1 MKVLLNKL
9 KKANKIFLIIYLIT
23 FILYLITYILLIKN
37 LLSLTG
43 IETAIRI
50 IVIIIFGIWLIV
62 YFLWNLINLILKK
75 HIKIAITTAI
85 TIIFAIIFSFANYY
99 INILYTGISSI
110 GEKEYILYT
119 TNLVTLNDTEIT
131 DNSILGMINNSDD
144 IEGNV
149 LAKELIEKEGL
160 NNNEIIEYSSY
171 YEMIFDLLNGEVEGI
186 FLNSNYQ
193 TIFGSEEAFEGLE
206 NTTIAYTYSKE
217 MENQDT
223 TITSNKKLTEPFS
236 ILLMGVD
243 SEIDGL
249 NANAAF
255 NGDTL
260 MLITFNPKTL
270 NATMFSIPRD
280 TYVPI
285 ACNNNRYA
293 KINSS
298 AAYGTSC
305 VIDTVEQLTDITID
319 YYVKINFK
327 GVVDLVDALGGIE
340 VDIEAPDFNYNHG
353 INCGGKF
360 CEQNSDRNTSSSG
373 MIYLDPGLQLINGEE
388 ALAYA
393 RCRHLYLQSDIDR
406 NKHQQQVVEAI
417 AKKAASLDSLSKI
430 EEILNAVTKN
440 ITTNI
445 SSEQILSLY
454 DVLKAMIS
462 NSLNDGSFLTIEKT
476 YLEYYS
482 LPVRLSNNGSFTSA
496 IGYYPG
502 SLEAITKLMKENLEL
517 ENHEMI
523 KTFSFDANEKY
534 TTKVTGQGITTGNKL
549 ETMPNFVGLSVGEV
563 ETWASNHNI
572 SLHTEFIDNT
582 SPYYNANIAPGLIA
596 NQSIS
601 NGILLNNVSELTIY
615 INSSSTTPEEPN
627 TPNEGNNNDD
637 KEENNNNDNNNPD
650 EGDNNETTPDNPD
663 DPLDDILPSDDEN
676 NDSDNNSESSESN
689 NPENPTTPN
698 EANDQST

>member
-1 MKVLLNKL
+1 MKVLFNKL
-9 KKANKIFLIIYLIT
+9 KKTNKVFLSIYLVT
-23 FILYLITYILLIKN
+23 FIIYLITYILLIKN
-37 LLSLTG
+37 LISLSG

-50 IVIIIFGIWLIV
+50 IVIVIFGIWLII

-75 HIKIAITTAI
+75 FIKIAITTAI

-99 INILYTGISSI
+99 ISILYTGITNI
-110 GEKEYILYT
+110 GEHKYVVYT
-119 TNLVTLNDTEIT
+119 TNLVVLEGTEINS
-131 DNSILGMINNSDD
+131 DSILGMINNSSD

-160 NNNEIIEYSSY
+160 TNNEIEEYSSY
-171 YEMIFDLLNGEVEGI
+171 YEMIFDLLNGDIDGI
-186 FLNSNYQ
+186 FLSSNYQ
-193 TIFGSEEAFEGLE
+193 TIFGNEESFEDLK
-206 NTTIAYTYSKE
+206 NTVVAYSYSKE

-223 TITSNKKLTEPFS
+223 TLTSNKSIKEPFTV
-236 ILLMGVD
+236 LLMGVD

-353 INCGGKF
+353 VNCGGRF
-360 CEQNSDRNTSSSG
+360 CEQNSDRDTSASG
-373 MIYLDPGLQLINGEE
+373 MIYLDPGLQTINGEE

-417 AKKAASLDSLSKI
+417 ARKAASLDSLTKI

-440 ITTNI
+440 ITTNMA
-445 SSEQILSLY
+445 SEQILSFY
-454 DVLKAMIS
+454 DILKSMIS
-462 NSLNDGSFLTIEKT
+462 SSLNDGAFLTIEKT

-482 LPVRLSNNGSFTSA
+482 LPVRLSNNSSFTSA

-502 SLEAITKLMKENLEL
+502 SLEAITRLMKENLEL
-517 ENHEMI
+517 EPHEMI
-523 KTFSFDANEKY
+523 KTFSFDANEEY
-534 TTKVTGQGITTGNKL
+534 TTKVTGQGITTGDRL
-549 ETMPNFVGLSVGEV
+549 ETMPNFVGKSVSEV
-563 ETWASNHNI
+563 ETWAANHNVT
-572 SLHTEFIDNT
+572 LHTEFVDNT
-582 SPYYNANIAPGLIA
+582 SPYYNQNITPGLIS

-601 NGILLNNVSELTIY
+601 DGILLNNVSELTIY
-615 INSSSTTPEEPN
+615 INSISSNIDTPTNPDDG
-627 TPNEGNNNDD
+627 NENSNDD
-637 KEENNNNDNNNPD
+637 SNDNNNNNDSDEENND
-650 EGDNNETTPDNPD
+650 ENEND
-663 DPLDDILPSDDEN
+663 DPLDIILPSDDEN
-676 NDSDNNSESSESN
+676 NNSSESSDSN
-689 NPENPTTPN
+689 NNNDSSSNENQP
-698 EANDQST
+698 Q

>member
-9 KKANKIFLIIYLIT
+9 KKSNKIFLIIYLIT
-23 FILYLITYILLIKN
+23 SIIYLITYIFLIKN
-37 LLSLTG
+37 LISLAG
-43 IETAIRI
+43 IETVIRI
-50 IVIIIFGIWLIV
+50 IIIVIFGIWLIT
-62 YFLWNLINLILKK
+62 YILWNLINLILRK
-75 HIKIAITTAI
+75 HIKIAITAAI
-85 TIIFAIIFSFANYY
+85 TVIFAIIFSFANYY
-99 INILYTGISSI
+99 INVIYTGISNIS
-110 GEKEYILYT
+110 EEEYINYT
-119 TNLVTLNDTEIT
+119 SNLVVLNGTEI
-131 DNSILGMINNSDD
+131 NSDSTLGMINNKDD

-149 LAKELIEKEGL
+149 LAKKLIEKENL
-160 NNNEIIEYSSY
+160 TNNKIVEYSSY
-171 YEMIFDLLNGEVEGI
+171 YEMIFDLLDKEIDGI
-186 FLNSNYQ
+186 FLTTNYQ
-193 TIFGSEEAFEGLE
+193 TIFGSEEAFQELK
-206 NTTIAYTYSKE
+206 NTTVAYQYSEK
-217 MENQDT
+217 MKNQDT
-223 TITSNKKLTEPFS
+223 TLVSNKKLTDPFT

-249 NANAAF
+249 NANASF

-340 VDIEAPDFNYNHG
+340 VDIEKPDFNYNHG

-360 CEQNSDRNTSSSG
+360 CEQNSDRNTSASG
-373 MIYLDPGLQLINGEE
+373 MIYLDPGLQTINGEE
-388 ALAYA
+388 ALAYS

-417 AKKAASLDSLSKI
+417 AKKAANLENLTNFEK
-430 EEILNAVTKN
+430 ILNSITKN
-440 ITTNI
+440 ITTNM
-445 SSEQILSLY
+445 SSKQILSFY
-454 DVLKAMIS
+454 DVLKSMIAS
-462 NSLNDGSFLTIEKT
+462 SLSDGSFLTIEKT

-517 ENHEMI
+517 EKHEMT
-523 KTFSFDANEKY
+523 KTFSFDANEEY
-534 TTKVTGQGITTGNKL
+534 TTKITGQGITTGAKL
-549 ETMPNFVGLSVGEV
+549 ETMPNFVGKSVNEV
-563 ETWASNHNI
+563 ETWATNHNI
-572 SLHTEFIDNT
+572 ILHKEFVDET
-582 SPYYNANIAPGLIA
+582 SSYYNPNIAPGLVS

-601 NGILLNNVSELTIY
+601 NGILLSSINEITIY
-615 INSSSTTPEEPN
+615 INSISSTQNNPTKPN
-627 TPNEGNNNDD
+627 
-637 KEENNNNDNNNPD
+637 EENNNFD
-650 EGDNNETTPDNPD
+650 TPDDNDEQIDKD
-663 DPLDDILPSDDEN
+663 DPLDDILPGNDDKVDT
-676 NDSDNNSESSESN
+676 NDKDETSESETN
-689 NPENPTTPN
+689 KKTV
-698 EANDQST
+698 

>member
-1 MKVLLNKL
+1 MKVLFNKL
-9 KKANKIFLIIYLIT
+9 KKTNKIFLITYLIA

-37 LLSLTG
+37 LMSLTG

-50 IVIIIFGIWLIV
+50 IIIVIFGIWLIV

-85 TIIFAIIFSFANYY
+85 TVIFAILFSFANYY
-99 INILYTGISSI
+99 IDVLYSGINSI
-110 GEKEYILYT
+110 TEKEYITYT
-119 TNLVTLNDTEIT
+119 TNLVVLNGTQINNEST
-131 DNSILGMINNSDD
+131 LGMINNSEDV
-144 IEGNV
+144 EGNI

-160 NNNEIIEYSSY
+160 TDNEVIEYSSY
-171 YEMIFDLLNGEVEGI
+171 YEMIFDLLNEEIDGI

-206 NTTIAYTYSKE
+206 NTVIAYSYSKE

-223 TITSNKKLTEPFS
+223 TLVSNKKLTEPFT

-293 KINSS
+293 KINSA

-305 VIDTVEQLTDITID
+305 VISTVEQLTDITID

-340 VDIEAPDFNYNHG
+340 VDIEAPDYNYNHG
-353 INCGGKF
+353 VNCGGRF
-360 CEQNSDRNTSSSG
+360 CEQNSDRETGANE
-373 MIYLDPGLQLINGEE
+373 MIYLDPGLQTINGEE

-406 NKHQQQVVEAI
+406 NRHQQQVVEAI

-440 ITTNI
+440 ITTNM
-445 SSEQILSLY
+445 SSKQILSFY
-454 DVLKAMIS
+454 DVLKSMIS
-462 NSLNDGSFLTIEKT
+462 SSLSDGTFLTIEKT

-482 LPVRLSNNGSFTSA
+482 LPVRLSNNGTFTSA

-517 ENHEMI
+517 EPHEMV
-523 KTFSFDANEKY
+523 KTFSFDANEEY
-534 TTKVTGQGITTGNKL
+534 TTKVTGQGITTGERL
-549 ETMPNFVGLSVGEV
+549 ETMANFVGLSVSEA
-563 ETWASNHNI
+563 ESWAASHNI
-572 SLHTEFIDNT
+572 TLHKEFVDET
-582 SPYYNANIAPGLIA
+582 SPYYNPNIAPGLIA

-615 INSSSTTPEEPN
+615 INSISTNIDPPTPPNEEEGN
-627 TPNEGNNNDD
+627 NETDEPNEGNVGNESDNEDD
-637 KEENNNNDNNNPD
+637 N
-650 EGDNNETTPDNPD
+650 
-663 DPLDDILPSDDEN
+663 PLDDILPSDDEN
-676 NDSDNNSESSESN
+676 NNENGSDSNGSESSN
-689 NPENPTTPN
+689 ENTDSKQPTT
-698 EANDQST
+698 

>member
-1 MKVLLNKL
+1 MKVLFNKL
-9 KKANKIFLIIYLIT
+9 KKTNKVFLSIYLVT
-23 FILYLITYILLIKN
+23 FIIYLITYILLIKN
-37 LLSLTG
+37 LISLSG

-50 IVIIIFGIWLIV
+50 IVIVIFGIWLII

-75 HIKIAITTAI
+75 FIKIAITTAI

-99 INILYTGISSI
+99 ISILYTGITNI
-110 GEKEYILYT
+110 GEHKYVVYT
-119 TNLVTLNDTEIT
+119 TNLVVLEGTEINS
-131 DNSILGMINNSDD
+131 DSILGMINNSSD

-160 NNNEIIEYSSY
+160 TNNEIEEYSSY
-171 YEMIFDLLNGEVEGI
+171 YEMIFDLLNGDIDGI
-186 FLNSNYQ
+186 FLSSNYQ
-193 TIFGSEEAFEGLE
+193 TIFGNEESFEDLK
-206 NTTIAYTYSKE
+206 NTVVAYSYSKE

-223 TITSNKKLTEPFS
+223 TLTSNKSIKEPFTV
-236 ILLMGVD
+236 LLMGVD

-353 INCGGKF
+353 VNCGGRF
-360 CEQNSDRNTSSSG
+360 CEQNSDRDTSASG
-373 MIYLDPGLQLINGEE
+373 MIYLDPGLQTINGEE

-417 AKKAASLDSLSKI
+417 ARKAASLDSLTKI

-440 ITTNI
+440 ITTNMA
-445 SSEQILSLY
+445 SEQILSFY
-454 DVLKAMIS
+454 DILKSMIS
-462 NSLNDGSFLTIEKT
+462 SSLNDGAFLTIEKT

-482 LPVRLSNNGSFTSA
+482 LPVRLSNNSSFTSA

-502 SLEAITKLMKENLEL
+502 SLEAITRLMKENLEL
-517 ENHEMI
+517 EPHEMI
-523 KTFSFDANEKY
+523 KSFSFDANEEY
-534 TTKVTGQGITTGNKL
+534 TTKVTGQGITTGDRL
-549 ETMPNFVGLSVGEV
+549 ETMPNFVGKSVSEV
-563 ETWASNHNI
+563 ETWAANHNVT
-572 SLHTEFIDNT
+572 LHTDFVDNT
-582 SPYYNANIAPGLIA
+582 SPYYNQNITPGLIS

-601 NGILLNNVSELTIY
+601 DGILLNNVSELTIY
-615 INSSSTTPEEPN
+615 INSISSNIDTPTNPDDG
-627 TPNEGNNNDD
+627 NENSNDD
-637 KEENNNNDNNNPD
+637 SNDNNNNNDSDEENND
-650 EGDNNETTPDNPD
+650 ENEND
-663 DPLDDILPSDDEN
+663 DPLDIILPSDDEN
-676 NDSDNNSESSESN
+676 NNSSESSDSN
-689 NPENPTTPN
+689 NNNDYSSNENQP
-698 EANDQST
+698 Q

>member
-1 MKVLLNKL
+1 MKVLFNKL
-9 KKANKIFLIIYLIT
+9 KKTNKIFLIIYLIT
-23 FILYLITYILLIKN
+23 FIIYLITYILLIKN
-37 LLSLTG
+37 LMSLSG

-50 IVIIIFGIWLIV
+50 IVIVIFGIWLLV

-75 HIKIAITTAI
+75 FIKLSITTAI
-85 TIIFAIIFSFANYY
+85 TIIFAIVFSFANYY
-99 INILYTGISSI
+99 INMLYSGISNI
-110 GEKEYILYT
+110 GEKEYIVYT
-119 TNLVTLNDTEIT
+119 TNLVVLNGTEIN
-131 DNSILGMINNSDD
+131 DESILGMINNSDD

-149 LAKELIEKEGL
+149 LAKELIEKENL
-160 NNNEIIEYSSY
+160 TNNEIEEYSSY
-171 YEMIFDLLNGEVEGI
+171 YEMIFDLLNGKIDGI
-186 FLNSNYQ
+186 FLSSNYQ
-193 TIFGSEEAFEGLE
+193 TIFGSEESFKDLKD
-206 NTTIAYTYSKE
+206 TTIAYTYSKE

-223 TITSNKKLTEPFS
+223 TLTSNKSLKEPFT

-285 ACNNNRYA
+285 ACNNNKYA

-353 INCGGKF
+353 VNCGGKF
-360 CEQNSDRNTSSSG
+360 CEQNSDRDTSASG
-373 MIYLDPGLQLINGEE
+373 MIYLDPGLQTINGEE

-417 AKKAASLDSLSKI
+417 AKKAASLDNLSKI

-440 ITTNI
+440 ITTNM
-445 SSEQILSLY
+445 SSKQILSFY
-454 DVLKAMIS
+454 DVLKSMIAS
-462 NSLNDGSFLTIEKT
+462 SLSDGSFLTIEKT

-482 LPVRLSNNGSFTSA
+482 LPVRLGNNGPFTSA
-496 IGYYPG
+496 IGYYPD
-502 SLEAITKLMKENLEL
+502 SLNAIIKLMKENLEI

-523 KTFSFDANEKY
+523 KTFSFDANEEY
-534 TTKVTGQGITTGNKL
+534 TTKVSGQGITTGTKL
-549 ETMPNFVGLSVGEV
+549 ETMPNFVGKSVSEV
-563 ETWASNHNI
+563 ETWATNHNI
-572 SLHTEFIDNT
+572 TLHTEFVNNT
-582 SPYYNANIAPGLIA
+582 SSYYNPNIAPGLIS
-596 NQSIS
+596 NQNIS
-601 NGILLNNVSELTIY
+601 DGILLNNVSELTIY
-615 INSSSTTPEEPN
+615 INSISTNNDKPTTP
-627 TPNEGNNNDD
+627 NDD
-637 KEENNNNDNNNPD
+637 NNYNDKPSEDDNLPNDEQTEEDN
-650 EGDNNETTPDNPD
+650 
-663 DPLDDILPSDDEN
+663 PLDDILPSDDNDEEN
-676 NDSDNNSESSESN
+676 DNSESSES
-689 NPENPTTPN
+689 TTPDKEN
-698 EANDQST
+698 ENHPNENQSQ

>member
-1 MKVLLNKL
+1 MKVSWDKL
-9 KKANKIFLIIYLIT
+9 KKSNKIFLVIYLIT
-23 FILYLITYILLIKN
+23 FIIYLITYILLIKN
-37 LLSLTG
+37 LMSLSG

-50 IVIIIFGIWLIV
+50 IVIIIFGIWLLV

-85 TIIFAIIFSFANYY
+85 TIILAIIFSFANYY
-99 INILYTGISSI
+99 INVLYTGISNVTES
-110 GEKEYILYT
+110 KYITYT
-119 TNLVTLNDTEIT
+119 SNLVVLKDTQINDE
-131 DNSILGMINNSDD
+131 SILGMINNSEDV
-144 IEGNV
+144 EGNI
-149 LAKELIEKEGL
+149 LAKELVEKEGL
-160 NNNEIIEYSSY
+160 TNNEIVEYASY
-171 YEMIFDLLNGEVEGI
+171 YEMIFDLLNGEIDGV
-186 FLNSNYQ
+186 FLSSNYQ

-206 NTTIAYTYSKE
+206 NTVIAYSYSKE

-223 TITSNKKLTEPFS
+223 TLVSNKKLTEPFS

-353 INCGGKF
+353 VNCGGRF
-360 CEQNSDRNTSSSG
+360 CEQNSDRGTGANE
-373 MIYLDPGLQLINGEE
+373 MIYLDPGLQTINGEE

-417 AKKAASLDSLSKI
+417 AKKAASFDNLSKI

-440 ITTNI
+440 ITTNM
-445 SSEQILSLY
+445 SSEQILSFY
-454 DVLKAMIS
+454 DVLKSMIS
-462 NSLNDGSFLTIEKT
+462 SSLNDGSFLTIEET

-502 SLEAITKLMKENLEL
+502 SLEAITRLMKENLEI

-523 KTFSFDANEKY
+523 KTFSFDANEEY
-534 TTKVTGQGITTGNKL
+534 TTKVTGEGITTGNRL
-549 ETMPNFVGLSVGEV
+549 ETMPNFVGKSVSEI
-563 ETWASNHNI
+563 ETWAANHNVT
-572 SLHTEFIDNT
+572 LHTEFVDNT
-582 SPYYNANIAPGLIA
+582 SPYYNPNITPGLIS

-601 NGILLNNVSELTIY
+601 DGILLNNVSELTIY
-615 INSSSTTPEEPN
+615 INSISSNIDTPTNPDDG
-627 TPNEGNNNDD
+627 NENSNDD
-637 KEENNNNDNNNPD
+637 SNDNNNNDGSDEENND
-650 EGDNNETTPDNPD
+650 ENEND
-663 DPLDDILPSDDEN
+663 DPLDVILPSDDEDNTENGSESSDSNNN
-676 NDSDNNSESSESN
+676 NDSSSN
-689 NPENPTTPN
+689 ENQP
-698 EANDQST
+698 Q

>member
-1 MKVLLNKL
+1 MKVLFNKL
-9 KKANKIFLIIYLIT
+9 KKTNKIFLIIYLIT
-23 FILYLITYILLIKN
+23 FIIYLITYILLIKN
-37 LLSLTG
+37 LMSLSG

-50 IVIIIFGIWLIV
+50 IVIVIFGIWLLV

-75 HIKIAITTAI
+75 FIKLSITTAI
-85 TIIFAIIFSFANYY
+85 TIIFAIVFSFANYY
-99 INILYTGISSI
+99 INMLYSGISNI
-110 GEKEYILYT
+110 GEKEYIVYT
-119 TNLVTLNDTEIT
+119 TNLVVLNGTEIN
-131 DNSILGMINNSDD
+131 DESILGMINNSDD

-149 LAKELIEKEGL
+149 LAKELIEKENL
-160 NNNEIIEYSSY
+160 TNNEIEEYSSY
-171 YEMIFDLLNGEVEGI
+171 YEMIFDLLNGKIDGI
-186 FLNSNYQ
+186 FLSSNYQ
-193 TIFGSEEAFEGLE
+193 TIFGSEESFKDLKD
-206 NTTIAYTYSKE
+206 TTIAYTYSKE

-223 TITSNKKLTEPFS
+223 TLTSNKSLKEPFT

-285 ACNNNRYA
+285 ACNNNKYA

-353 INCGGKF
+353 VNCGGRF
-360 CEQNSDRNTSSSG
+360 CEQNSDRDTSASG
-373 MIYLDPGLQLINGEE
+373 MIYLDPGLQTINGEE

-417 AKKAASLDSLSKI
+417 AKKAASLDNLSKI

-440 ITTNI
+440 ITTNM
-445 SSEQILSLY
+445 SSKQILSFY
-454 DVLKAMIS
+454 DVLKSMIAS
-462 NSLNDGSFLTIEKT
+462 SLSDGSFLTIEKT

-482 LPVRLSNNGSFTSA
+482 LPVRLGNNGPFTSA
-496 IGYYPG
+496 IGYYPD
-502 SLEAITKLMKENLEL
+502 SLNAIIKLMKENLEI

-523 KTFSFDANEKY
+523 KTFSFDANEEY
-534 TTKVTGQGITTGNKL
+534 TTKVTGQGITTGTKL
-549 ETMPNFVGLSVGEV
+549 ETMPNFVGKSVSEV
-563 ETWASNHNI
+563 ETWATNHNI
-572 SLHTEFIDNT
+572 TLHTEFVNNT
-582 SPYYNANIAPGLIA
+582 SSYYNPNIAPGLIS
-596 NQSIS
+596 NQNIS
-601 NGILLNNVSELTIY
+601 DGILLNNVSELTIY
-615 INSSSTTPEEPN
+615 INSISTNNDKPTTP
-627 TPNEGNNNDD
+627 NDD
-637 KEENNNNDNNNPD
+637 NNYNDKPSEDDNLPNDEQTEEDN
-650 EGDNNETTPDNPD
+650 
-663 DPLDDILPSDDEN
+663 PLDDILPSDDNDEEN
-676 NDSDNNSESSESN
+676 DNSESSES
-689 NPENPTTPN
+689 TTPDKEN
-698 EANDQST
+698 ENHPNENQSQ

>member
-1 MKVLLNKL
+1 MKVLFNKL

-37 LLSLTG
+37 LMGLSG

-50 IVIIIFGIWLIV
+50 AVIIIFGIWLIV
-62 YFLWNLINLILKK
+62 YFLWNLINLILRK
-75 HIKIAITTAI
+75 HIKIAITTAL

-99 INILYTGISSI
+99 IDILYTGISNI
-110 GEKEYILYT
+110 TENKYVVYT
-119 TNLVTLNDTEIT
+119 TNLVVLNGTQITEDST
-131 DNSILGMINNSDD
+131 LGMINNSSD

-160 NNNEIIEYSSY
+160 TNNEVVEYSSY
-171 YEMIFDLLNGEVEGI
+171 YEMIFDLINGEVDGV
-186 FLNSNYQ
+186 FLSSNYQ
-193 TIFGSEEAFEGLE
+193 TIFGSEEAFVALAD
-206 NTTIAYTYSKE
+206 TKVAYTYSKE
-217 MENQDT
+217 MENQDST
-223 TITSNKKLTEPFS
+223 LTNNKSLKEPFT

-243 SEIDGL
+243 SETDGI

-260 MLITFNPKTL
+260 MLITFNPSTL

-305 VIDTVEQLTDITID
+305 VIDTVEELTDITID

-353 INCGGKF
+353 VNCGGRF
-360 CEQNSDRNTSSSG
+360 CEQNSDRDTSAEG
-373 MIYLDPGLQLINGEE
+373 MIYLDPGLQTINGEE

-406 NKHQQQVVEAI
+406 NRHQQQVVEAI
-417 AKKAASLDSLSKI
+417 ARKAANLDNLTKI

-440 ITTNI
+440 ITTNM
-445 SSEQILSLY
+445 SSEQILSFY
-454 DVLKAMIS
+454 EVLKSMIS
-462 NSLNDGSFLTIEKT
+462 SSLSDGSFITIEKT

-482 LPVRLSNNGSFTSA
+482 LPVRLSNNGIFTSA
-496 IGYYPG
+496 IGYYPD
-502 SLEAITKLMKENLEL
+502 SLNAIIQLMKENLEL
-517 ENHEMI
+517 EPHEMI
-523 KTFSFDANEKY
+523 KTFSFDANEEY
-534 TTKVTGQGITTGNKL
+534 TTKVTGQGITTGEKL
-549 ETMPNFVGLSVGEV
+549 ETMPSFIGSSVSEAQ
-563 ETWASNHNI
+563 TWATNHNI
-572 SLHTEFIDNT
+572 TLYTEFADET
-582 SPYYNANIAPGLIA
+582 SPYYNPNIAPGLIA
-596 NQSIS
+596 NQSVS
-601 NGILLNNVSELTIY
+601 DGILLNNVSELTIY
-615 INSSSTTPEEPN
+615 INNTSTTGEPP
-627 TPNEGNNNDD
+627 TPNEDSGGNDAND
-637 KEENNNNDNNNPD
+637 EEQVPENGGTEED
-650 EGDNNETTPDNPD
+650 PDNEND
-663 DPLDDILPSDDEN
+663 DPLDVILPSDDEN
-676 NDSDNNSESSESN
+676 QNQGSNSESSESN
-689 NPENPTTPN
+689 NSHNQNEN
-698 EANDQST
+698 QSETE

>member
-1 MKVLLNKL
+1 MKVLFNKL
-9 KKANKIFLIIYLIT
+9 KKTNKVFLSIYLVT
-23 FILYLITYILLIKN
+23 FIIYLITYILLIKN
-37 LLSLTG
+37 LISLSG

-50 IVIIIFGIWLIV
+50 IVIVIFGIWLII

-75 HIKIAITTAI
+75 FIKIAITTAI

-99 INILYTGISSI
+99 ISILYTGITNI
-110 GEKEYILYT
+110 GEHKYVVYT
-119 TNLVTLNDTEIT
+119 TNLVVLEGTEINS
-131 DNSILGMINNSDD
+131 NSILGMINNSSD

-160 NNNEIIEYSSY
+160 TNNEIEEYSSY
-171 YEMIFDLLNGEVEGI
+171 YEMIFDLLNGDIDGI
-186 FLNSNYQ
+186 FLSSNYQ
-193 TIFGSEEAFEGLE
+193 TIFGNEESFEDLK
-206 NTTIAYTYSKE
+206 NTVVAYSYSKE

-223 TITSNKKLTEPFS
+223 TLTSNKSIKEPFTV
-236 ILLMGVD
+236 LLMGVD

-353 INCGGKF
+353 VNCGGRF
-360 CEQNSDRNTSSSG
+360 CEQNSDRDTSASG
-373 MIYLDPGLQLINGEE
+373 MIYLDPGLQTINGEE

-417 AKKAASLDSLSKI
+417 ARKAASLDSLTKI

-440 ITTNI
+440 ITTNMA
-445 SSEQILSLY
+445 SEQILSFY
-454 DVLKAMIS
+454 DILKSMIS
-462 NSLNDGSFLTIEKT
+462 SSLNDGAFLTIEKT

-482 LPVRLSNNGSFTSA
+482 LPVRLSNNSSFTSA

-502 SLEAITKLMKENLEL
+502 SLEAITRLMKENLEL
-517 ENHEMI
+517 EPHEMI
-523 KTFSFDANEKY
+523 KTFSFDANEEY
-534 TTKVTGQGITTGNKL
+534 TTKVTGQGITTGDRL
-549 ETMPNFVGLSVGEV
+549 ETMPNFVGKSVSEV
-563 ETWASNHNI
+563 ETWAANHNVT
-572 SLHTEFIDNT
+572 LHTEFVDNT
-582 SPYYNANIAPGLIA
+582 SPYYNQNITPGLIS

-601 NGILLNNVSELTIY
+601 DGILLNNVSELTIY
-615 INSSSTTPEEPN
+615 INSISSNIDTPTNPDDG
-627 TPNEGNNNDD
+627 NENSNDD
-637 KEENNNNDNNNPD
+637 SNDNNNNNDSDEENND
-650 EGDNNETTPDNPD
+650 ENEND
-663 DPLDDILPSDDEN
+663 DPLDIILPSDDEN
-676 NDSDNNSESSESN
+676 NNSSESSDSN
-689 NPENPTTPN
+689 NNNDSSSNENQP
-698 EANDQST
+698 Q

>member
-1 MKVLLNKL
+1 MKVLFNKL
-9 KKANKIFLIIYLIT
+9 KKTNKLFLIIYLIT
-23 FILYLITYILLIKN
+23 FIIYLITYILLIKN
-37 LLSLTG
+37 LMSLSG

-50 IVIIIFGIWLIV
+50 IVIVIFGIWLLV

-75 HIKIAITTAI
+75 FIKLSITTAI
-85 TIIFAIIFSFANYY
+85 TIIFAIVFSFANYY
-99 INILYTGISSI
+99 INMLYSGISNI
-110 GEKEYILYT
+110 GEKEYIVYT
-119 TNLVTLNDTEIT
+119 TNLVVLNGTEIN
-131 DNSILGMINNSDD
+131 DESILGMINNSDD

-149 LAKELIEKEGL
+149 LAKELIEKENL
-160 NNNEIIEYSSY
+160 TNNEIEEYSSY
-171 YEMIFDLLNGEVEGI
+171 YEMIFDLLNGKIDGI
-186 FLNSNYQ
+186 FLSSNYQ
-193 TIFGSEEAFEGLE
+193 TIFGSEESFKDLKD
-206 NTTIAYTYSKE
+206 TTIAYTYSKE

-223 TITSNKKLTEPFS
+223 TLTSNKSLKEPFT

-285 ACNNNRYA
+285 ACNNNKYA

-353 INCGGKF
+353 VNCGGRF
-360 CEQNSDRNTSSSG
+360 CEQNSDRDTSASG
-373 MIYLDPGLQLINGEE
+373 MIYLDPGLQTINGEE

-417 AKKAASLDSLSKI
+417 AKKAASLDNLSKI

-440 ITTNI
+440 ITTNM
-445 SSEQILSLY
+445 SSKQILSFY
-454 DVLKAMIS
+454 DVLKSMIAS
-462 NSLNDGSFLTIEKT
+462 SLSDGSFLTIEKT

-482 LPVRLSNNGSFTSA
+482 LPVRLGNNGPFTSA
-496 IGYYPG
+496 IGYYPD
-502 SLEAITKLMKENLEL
+502 SLNAIIKLMKENLEI

-523 KTFSFDANEKY
+523 KTFSFDANEEY
-534 TTKVTGQGITTGNKL
+534 TTKVSGQGITTGTKL
-549 ETMPNFVGLSVGEV
+549 ETMPNFVGKSVSEV
-563 ETWASNHNI
+563 ETWATNHNI
-572 SLHTEFIDNT
+572 TLHTEFVNNT
-582 SPYYNANIAPGLIA
+582 SSYYNPNIAPGLIS
-596 NQSIS
+596 NQNIS
-601 NGILLNNVSELTIY
+601 DGILLNNVSELTIY
-615 INSSSTTPEEPN
+615 INSIST
-627 TPNEGNNNDD
+627 
-637 KEENNNNDNNNPD
+637 NNDNPTTPND
-650 EGDNNETTPDNPD
+650 DNNYNDKPSKDDNLPND
-663 DPLDDILPSDDEN
+663 EQTEEDNPLDDILPSDDNNEEN
-676 NDSDNNSESSESN
+676 DNSESSES
-689 NPENPTTPN
+689 TTPDKEN
-698 EANDQST
+698 ENHPNENQSQ

>member
-1 MKVLLNKL
+1 MKVLFNKL
-9 KKANKIFLIIYLIT
+9 KKTNKIFLIIYLIT
-23 FILYLITYILLIKN
+23 FIIYLITYILLIKN
-37 LLSLTG
+37 LMSLSG

-50 IVIIIFGIWLIV
+50 IVIVIFGIWLLV

-75 HIKIAITTAI
+75 FIKLSITTAI
-85 TIIFAIIFSFANYY
+85 TIIFAIVFSFANYY
-99 INILYTGISSI
+99 INMLYSGISNI
-110 GEKEYILYT
+110 GEKEYIVYT
-119 TNLVTLNDTEIT
+119 TNLVVLNGTEIN
-131 DNSILGMINNSDD
+131 DESILGMINNSND

-149 LAKELIEKEGL
+149 LAKELIEKENL
-160 NNNEIIEYSSY
+160 TNNEIEEYSSY
-171 YEMIFDLLNGEVEGI
+171 YEMIFDLLNGKIDGI
-186 FLNSNYQ
+186 FLSSNYQ
-193 TIFGSEEAFEGLE
+193 TIFGSEESFKDLKD
-206 NTTIAYTYSKE
+206 TTIAYTYSKE

-223 TITSNKKLTEPFS
+223 TLTSNKSLKEPFT

-285 ACNNNRYA
+285 ACNNNKYA

-353 INCGGKF
+353 VNCGGRF
-360 CEQNSDRNTSSSG
+360 CEQNSDRDTSASG
-373 MIYLDPGLQLINGEE
+373 MIYLDPGLQTINGEE

-417 AKKAASLDSLSKI
+417 AKKAASLDNLSKI

-440 ITTNI
+440 ITTNM
-445 SSEQILSLY
+445 SSKQILSFY
-454 DVLKAMIS
+454 DVLKSMIAS
-462 NSLNDGSFLTIEKT
+462 SLSDGSFLTIEKT

-482 LPVRLSNNGSFTSA
+482 LPVRLSNNGPFTSA
-496 IGYYPG
+496 IGYYPD
-502 SLEAITKLMKENLEL
+502 SLNAIIKLMKENLEI

-523 KTFSFDANEKY
+523 KTFSFDANEEY
-534 TTKVTGQGITTGNKL
+534 TTKVTGQGITTGTKL
-549 ETMPNFVGLSVGEV
+549 ETMPNFVGKSVSEV
-563 ETWASNHNI
+563 ETWATNHNI
-572 SLHTEFIDNT
+572 TLHTEFVNNT
-582 SPYYNANIAPGLIA
+582 SSYYNPNIAPGLIS
-596 NQSIS
+596 NQNIS
-601 NGILLNNVSELTIY
+601 DGILLNNVSELTIY
-615 INSSSTTPEEPN
+615 INSISTNNDKPTTP
-627 TPNEGNNNDD
+627 NDD
-637 KEENNNNDNNNPD
+637 NNYNDKPSEDDNLPNDEQTEEDN
-650 EGDNNETTPDNPD
+650 
-663 DPLDDILPSDDEN
+663 PLDDILPSDDNDEEN
-676 NDSDNNSESSESN
+676 DNSESSES
-689 NPENPTTPN
+689 TTPDKEN
-698 EANDQST
+698 ENHPNENQSQ

>member
-9 KKANKIFLIIYLIT
+9 KKSNKIFLIIYLIT
-23 FILYLITYILLIKN
+23 SIIYLITYIFLIKN
-37 LLSLTG
+37 LISLAG
-43 IETAIRI
+43 IETVIRI
-50 IVIIIFGIWLIV
+50 IIIVIFGIWLIT
-62 YFLWNLINLILKK
+62 YILWNLINLILRK

-85 TIIFAIIFSFANYY
+85 TVIFAIIFSFANYY
-99 INILYTGISSI
+99 INVIYTGISNIS
-110 GEKEYILYT
+110 EEEYINYT
-119 TNLVTLNDTEIT
+119 SNLLVLNGTEI
-131 DNSILGMINNSDD
+131 NSDSTLGMINNKDD

-149 LAKELIEKEGL
+149 LAKKLIEKENL
-160 NNNEIIEYSSY
+160 TNNKIVEYSSY
-171 YEMIFDLLNGEVEGI
+171 YEMIFDLLDKEIDGI
-186 FLNSNYQ
+186 FLTTNYQ
-193 TIFGSEEAFEGLE
+193 TIFGSEEAFQELK
-206 NTTIAYTYSKE
+206 NTTVAYQYSEK
-217 MENQDT
+217 MKNQDT
-223 TITSNKKLTEPFS
+223 TLVSNKKLTDPFT

-249 NANAAF
+249 NANASF

-340 VDIEAPDFNYNHG
+340 VDIEKPDFNYNHG

-360 CEQNSDRNTSSSG
+360 CEQNSDRNTSASG
-373 MIYLDPGLQLINGEE
+373 MIYLDPGLQTINGEE
-388 ALAYA
+388 ALAYS

-417 AKKAASLDSLSKI
+417 AKKAANLENLTNFEK
-430 EEILNAVTKN
+430 ILNSITKN
-440 ITTNI
+440 ITTNM
-445 SSEQILSLY
+445 SSKQILSFY
-454 DVLKAMIS
+454 DVLKSMIAS
-462 NSLNDGSFLTIEKT
+462 SLSDGSFLTIEKT

-517 ENHEMI
+517 EKHEMT
-523 KTFSFDANEKY
+523 KTFSFDANEEY
-534 TTKVTGQGITTGNKL
+534 TTKITGQGITTGAKL
-549 ETMPNFVGLSVGEV
+549 ETMPNFVGKSVNEV
-563 ETWASNHNI
+563 ETWATNHNI
-572 SLHTEFIDNT
+572 ILHKEFVDET
-582 SPYYNANIAPGLIA
+582 SSYYNPNIAPGLVS

-601 NGILLNNVSELTIY
+601 NGILLSSINEITIY
-615 INSSSTTPEEPN
+615 INSISSTQNNPTKPN
-627 TPNEGNNNDD
+627 
-637 KEENNNNDNNNPD
+637 EENNNFD
-650 EGDNNETTPDNPD
+650 TPDDNDEQIDKD
-663 DPLDDILPSDDEN
+663 DPLDDILPGNDDKVDT
-676 NDSDNNSESSESN
+676 NDKDETSESETN
-689 NPENPTTPN
+689 KKTV
-698 EANDQST
+698 

>member
-9 KKANKIFLIIYLIT
+9 KKSNKIFLIIYLIT
-23 FILYLITYILLIKN
+23 SIIYLITYIFLIKN
-37 LLSLTG
+37 LISLAG
-43 IETAIRI
+43 IETVIRI
-50 IVIIIFGIWLIV
+50 IIIVIFGIWLIT
-62 YFLWNLINLILKK
+62 YILWNLINLILRK

-85 TIIFAIIFSFANYY
+85 TVIFAIIFSFANYY
-99 INILYTGISSI
+99 INVIYTGISNIS
-110 GEKEYILYT
+110 EEEYINYT
-119 TNLVTLNDTEIT
+119 SNLVVLNGTEI
-131 DNSILGMINNSDD
+131 NSDSTLGMINNKDD

-149 LAKELIEKEGL
+149 LAKKLIEKENL
-160 NNNEIIEYSSY
+160 TNNKIVEYSSY
-171 YEMIFDLLNGEVEGI
+171 YEMIFDLLDKEIDGI
-186 FLNSNYQ
+186 FLTTNYQ
-193 TIFGSEEAFEGLE
+193 TIFGSEEAFQELK
-206 NTTIAYTYSKE
+206 NTTVAYQYSEK
-217 MENQDT
+217 MKNQDT
-223 TITSNKKLTEPFS
+223 TLVSNKKLTDPFT

-249 NANAAF
+249 NANASF

-340 VDIEAPDFNYNHG
+340 VDIEKPDFNYNHG

-360 CEQNSDRNTSSSG
+360 CEQNSDRNTSASG
-373 MIYLDPGLQLINGEE
+373 MIYLDPGLQTINGEE
-388 ALAYA
+388 ALAYS

-417 AKKAASLDSLSKI
+417 AKKAANLENLTNFEK
-430 EEILNAVTKN
+430 ILNSITKN
-440 ITTNI
+440 ITTNM
-445 SSEQILSLY
+445 SSKQILSFY
-454 DVLKAMIS
+454 DVLKSMIAS
-462 NSLNDGSFLTIEKT
+462 SLSDGSFLTIEKT

-517 ENHEMI
+517 EKHEMT
-523 KTFSFDANEKY
+523 KTFSFDANEEY
-534 TTKVTGQGITTGNKL
+534 TTKITGQGITTGAKL
-549 ETMPNFVGLSVGEV
+549 ETMPNFVGKSVNEV
-563 ETWASNHNI
+563 ETWATNHNI
-572 SLHTEFIDNT
+572 ILHKEFVDET
-582 SPYYNANIAPGLIA
+582 SSYYNPNIAPGLVS

-601 NGILLNNVSELTIY
+601 NGILLSSINEITIY
-615 INSSSTTPEEPN
+615 INSISSTQNNPTKPN
-627 TPNEGNNNDD
+627 
-637 KEENNNNDNNNPD
+637 EENNNFD
-650 EGDNNETTPDNPD
+650 TPDDNDEQIDKD
-663 DPLDDILPSDDEN
+663 DPFDDILPGNDDKVDT
-676 NDSDNNSESSESN
+676 NDKDETSESETN
-689 NPENPTTPN
+689 KKTV
-698 EANDQST
+698 

>member
-1 MKVLLNKL
+1 MKVLFNKL
-9 KKANKIFLIIYLIT
+9 KKTNKVFLSIYLVT
-23 FILYLITYILLIKN
+23 FIIYLITYILLIKN
-37 LLSLTG
+37 LISLSG

-50 IVIIIFGIWLIV
+50 IVIVIFGIWLII

-75 HIKIAITTAI
+75 FIKIAITTAI

-99 INILYTGISSI
+99 ISILYTGITNI
-110 GEKEYILYT
+110 GEHKYVVYT
-119 TNLVTLNDTEIT
+119 TNLVVLEGTEINS
-131 DNSILGMINNSDD
+131 NSILGMINNSSD

-160 NNNEIIEYSSY
+160 TNNEIEEYSSY
-171 YEMIFDLLNGEVEGI
+171 YEMIFDLLNGDIDGI
-186 FLNSNYQ
+186 FLSSNYQ
-193 TIFGSEEAFEGLE
+193 TIFGNEESFEDLK
-206 NTTIAYTYSKE
+206 NTVVAYSYSKE

-223 TITSNKKLTEPFS
+223 TLTSNKSIKEPFTV
-236 ILLMGVD
+236 LLMGVD

-353 INCGGKF
+353 VNCGGRF
-360 CEQNSDRNTSSSG
+360 CEQNSDRDTSASG
-373 MIYLDPGLQLINGEE
+373 MIYLDPGLQTINGEE

-417 AKKAASLDSLSKI
+417 ARKAASLDSLTKI

-440 ITTNI
+440 ITTNMA
-445 SSEQILSLY
+445 SEQILSFY
-454 DVLKAMIS
+454 DILKSMIS
-462 NSLNDGSFLTIEKT
+462 SSLNDGAFLTIEKT

-502 SLEAITKLMKENLEL
+502 SLEAITRLMKENLEL
-517 ENHEMI
+517 EPHEMI
-523 KTFSFDANEKY
+523 KTFSFDANEEY
-534 TTKVTGQGITTGNKL
+534 TTKVTGQGITTGDRL
-549 ETMPNFVGLSVGEV
+549 ETMPNFVGKSVSEV
-563 ETWASNHNI
+563 ETWAANHNVT
-572 SLHTEFIDNT
+572 LHTEFVDNT
-582 SPYYNANIAPGLIA
+582 SPYYNQNITPGLIS

-601 NGILLNNVSELTIY
+601 DGILLNNVSELTIY
-615 INSSSTTPEEPN
+615 INSISSNIDTPTNPDDG
-627 TPNEGNNNDD
+627 NENSNDD
-637 KEENNNNDNNNPD
+637 SNDNNNNNDSDEENND
-650 EGDNNETTPDNPD
+650 ENEND
-663 DPLDDILPSDDEN
+663 DPLDIILPSDDEN
-676 NDSDNNSESSESN
+676 NNSSESSDSN
-689 NPENPTTPN
+689 NNNDSSSNENQP
-698 EANDQST
+698 Q

>member
-9 KKANKIFLIIYLIT
+9 KKTNKIFLIIYLIT
-23 FILYLITYILLIKN
+23 FISYLVTYILLIKN
-37 LLSLTG
+37 LISLSG
-43 IETAIRI
+43 IETMIRVI
-50 IVIIIFGIWLIV
+50 IIIIFGIWLIA

-75 HIKIAITTAI
+75 FITIAITTAL
-85 TIIFAIIFSFANYY
+85 TIIFAVGFSFANYY
-99 INILYTGISSI
+99 INILYKGINSI
-110 GEKEYILYT
+110 GEKEYIVYT
-119 TNLVTLNDTEIT
+119 TNLVVLNGTTINED
-131 DNSILGMINNSDD
+131 SILGMINNSDD
-144 IEGNV
+144 IEGNI
-149 LAKELIEKEGL
+149 LAKELIKKENL
-160 NNNEIIEYSSY
+160 TNNKIEEYSSY
-171 YEMIFDLLNGEVEGI
+171 YEMIFDLLNGEVDGI
-186 FLNSNYQ
+186 FLSSNYQ
-193 TIFGSEEAFEGLE
+193 TIFGSEESFADLK

-223 TITSNKKLTEPFS
+223 TLSSNKSLKEPFT

-270 NATMFSIPRD
+270 NTTMFSIPRD

-305 VIDTVEQLTDITID
+305 VIDTVEQLTDVTID

-327 GVVDLVDALGGIE
+327 GVVDLVNALGGIE

-353 INCGGKF
+353 VNCGGRF
-360 CEQNSDRNTSSSG
+360 CEQNSDRDTSANG
-373 MIYLDPGLQLINGEE
+373 MIYLDPGLQTINGEE

-440 ITTNI
+440 ITTNMA
-445 SSEQILSLY
+445 SEQILSFY
-454 DVLKAMIS
+454 DILKSMIS
-462 NSLNDGSFLTIEKT
+462 NSINEGSFLTIEKT

-482 LPVRLSNNGSFTSA
+482 LPVKLSNNGTFTSA
-496 IGYYPG
+496 IGYYPD
-502 SLEAITKLMKENLEL
+502 SLNAIIKLMKENLEL
-517 ENHEMI
+517 EEHEMI
-523 KTFSFDANEKY
+523 KTFSFDANEEY
-534 TTKVTGQGITTGNKL
+534 TTKVTGQGITTGEKL
-549 ETMPNFVGLSVGEV
+549 ETIPNFIGKSVGEI
-563 ETWASNHNI
+563 ETWATNHNI
-572 SLHTEFIDNT
+572 TLQTEFVDNT
-582 SPYYNANIAPGLIA
+582 SPYYNPNIAPGLIA
-596 NQSIS
+596 NQSVS
-601 NGILLNNVSELTIY
+601 NGILLNNVTTLTIY
-615 INSSSTTPEEPN
+615 INSISSNQEIPTKPN
-627 TPNEGNNNDD
+627 D
-637 KEENNNNDNNNPD
+637 EENKEPTENNESKNDEQNTENDN
-650 EGDNNETTPDNPD
+650 
-663 DPLDDILPSDDEN
+663 PLDVILPTEEEN
-676 NDSDNNSESSESN
+676 SESNSESSEST
-689 NPENPTTPN
+689 PETN
-698 EANDQST
+698 EEEKNTENQPLPKD

>member
-1 MKVLLNKL
+1 MKVLFNKL
-9 KKANKIFLIIYLIT
+9 KKTNKIFLIIYLIT
-23 FILYLITYILLIKN
+23 FIIYLITYILLIKN
-37 LLSLTG
+37 LMSLSG

-50 IVIIIFGIWLIV
+50 IVIVIFGIWLLV

-75 HIKIAITTAI
+75 FIKLSITTAI
-85 TIIFAIIFSFANYY
+85 TIIFAIVFSFANYY
-99 INILYTGISSI
+99 INMLYSGISNI
-110 GEKEYILYT
+110 GEKEYIVYT
-119 TNLVTLNDTEIT
+119 TNLVVLNGTEIN
-131 DNSILGMINNSDD
+131 DESILGMINNSDD

-149 LAKELIEKEGL
+149 LAKELIEKENL
-160 NNNEIIEYSSY
+160 TNNEIEEYSSY
-171 YEMIFDLLNGEVEGI
+171 YEMIFDLLNGKIDGI
-186 FLNSNYQ
+186 FLSSNYQ
-193 TIFGSEEAFEGLE
+193 TIFGSEESFKDLKD
-206 NTTIAYTYSKE
+206 TTIAYTYSKE

-223 TITSNKKLTEPFS
+223 TLTSNKSLKEPFT

-285 ACNNNRYA
+285 ACNNNKYA

-327 GVVDLVDALGGIE
+327 GVVELVDALGGIE

-353 INCGGKF
+353 VNCGGRF
-360 CEQNSDRNTSSSG
+360 CEQNSDRDTSASG
-373 MIYLDPGLQLINGEE
+373 MIYLDPGLQTINGEE

-417 AKKAASLDSLSKI
+417 AKKAASLDNLSKI

-440 ITTNI
+440 ITTNM
-445 SSEQILSLY
+445 SSKQILSFY
-454 DVLKAMIS
+454 DVLKSMIAS
-462 NSLNDGSFLTIEKT
+462 SLSDGSFLTIEKT

-482 LPVRLSNNGSFTSA
+482 LPVRLGNNGPFTSA
-496 IGYYPG
+496 IGYYPD
-502 SLEAITKLMKENLEL
+502 SLNAIIKLMKENLEI

-523 KTFSFDANEKY
+523 KTFSFDANEEY
-534 TTKVTGQGITTGNKL
+534 TTKVSGQGITTGTKL
-549 ETMPNFVGLSVGEV
+549 ETMPNFVGKSVSEV
-563 ETWASNHNI
+563 ETWATNHNI
-572 SLHTEFIDNT
+572 TLHTEFVNNT
-582 SPYYNANIAPGLIA
+582 SSYYNPNIAPGLIS
-596 NQSIS
+596 NQNIS
-601 NGILLNNVSELTIY
+601 DGILLNNVSELTIY
-615 INSSSTTPEEPN
+615 INSISTNNDKPTTP
-627 TPNEGNNNDD
+627 NDD
-637 KEENNNNDNNNPD
+637 NNYNDKPSEDDNLPNDDQTKE
-650 EGDNNETTPDNPD
+650 D
-663 DPLDDILPSDDEN
+663 DPLDDILPSDDNDEEN
-676 NDSDNNSESSESN
+676 DNSESSES
-689 NPENPTTPN
+689 TTPDKEN
-698 EANDQST
+698 ENHPNENQSQ

>member
-1 MKVLLNKL
+1 MKVLFNKL
-9 KKANKIFLIIYLIT
+9 KKTNKIFLIIYLIT

-37 LLSLTG
+37 LIGLTG

-50 IVIIIFGIWLIV
+50 IVIVIFGIWIFI

-75 HIKIAITTAI
+75 HLKIIITTII
-85 TIIFAIIFSFANYY
+85 TIIFIIIFGFANYY
-99 INILYTGISSI
+99 INMLYKGIGNI
-110 GEKEYILYT
+110 TENEYVVYT
-119 TNLVTLNDTEIT
+119 TNLVTLSNTEIT
-131 DNSILGMINNSDD
+131 SDSILGMINNSDD

-160 NNNEIIEYSSY
+160 TNNEIVEYSSY
-171 YEMIFDLLNGEVEGI
+171 YEMIFDLLNGEVDGI
-186 FLNSNYQ
+186 FLSSNYQ
-193 TIFGSEEAFEGLE
+193 TIFGNEESFAELE
-206 NTTIAYTYSKE
+206 NTKIAYSYSKE

-223 TITSNKKLTEPFS
+223 TLISNKSLTEPFT

-260 MLITFNPKTL
+260 MMITFNPKTL

-293 KINSS
+293 KINSA

-353 INCGGKF
+353 VNCGGRF
-360 CEQNSDRNTSSSG
+360 CEQNSDRDTSASG
-373 MIYLDPGLQLINGEE
+373 MIYLDPGLQTINGEE

-406 NKHQQQVVEAI
+406 NRHQQQVVEAI
-417 AKKAASLDSLSKI
+417 AQKAASLDSLTKI

-440 ITTNI
+440 ITTNM
-445 SSEQILSLY
+445 SSEQILSFY
-454 DVLKAMIS
+454 DILKSMIAS
-462 NSLNDGSFLTIEKT
+462 SLNDGSFLTIEKT

-482 LPVRLSNNGSFTSA
+482 LPVRLSNNGTITSA

-502 SLEAITKLMKENLEL
+502 SLEAIIGLMKENLEL
-517 ENHEMI
+517 QEHEMI
-523 KTFSFDANEKY
+523 KTFSFDANEEY
-534 TTKVTGQGITTGNKL
+534 STKVTGQGITTGTRL
-549 ETMPNFVGLSVGEV
+549 ETMPNFVGLSVSEAQNWA
-563 ETWASNHNI
+563 ETHGI
-572 SLHTEFIDNT
+572 TLYTEFVDET
-582 SPYYNANIAPGLIA
+582 SSYYNPNIAPGLIS

-601 NGILLNNVSELTIY
+601 DSVLLNNISELTIY
-615 INSSSTTPEEPN
+615 INSISSNNNEPT
-627 TPNEGNNNDD
+627 TPNEGNENN
-637 KEENNNNDNNNPD
+637 EENNGNNSNSENNNED
-650 EGDNNETTPDNPD
+650 ETND
-663 DPLDDILPSDDEN
+663 DPLDVILPSDDEFSN
-676 NDSDNNSESSESN
+676 QGNGSESSETTNPSEEN
-689 NPENPTTPN
+689 KNQPEN
-698 EANDQST
+698 

>member
-23 FILYLITYILLIKN
+23 FITYLITYILLMKN
-37 LLSLTG
+37 LMSLTG

-75 HIKIAITTAI
+75 HIKIAITTTI
-85 TIIFAIIFSFANYY
+85 TIIFAILFSFANYY
-99 INILYTGISSI
+99 INILYTGINSI

-119 TNLVTLNDTEIT
+119 TNLVTLSDTEIN
-131 DNSILGMINNSDD
+131 DESILGMINNSED
-144 IEGNV
+144 IEGNI
-149 LAKELIEKEGL
+149 LAKELIEQEDLSK
-160 NNNEIIEYSSY
+160 NEIIEYSSY
-171 YEMIFDLLNGEVEGI
+171 YEMIFDLLNKEIDGI
-186 FLNSNYQ
+186 FLSSNYQ
-193 TIFGSEEAFEGLE
+193 TIFGSEEAFKELE
-206 NTTIAYTYSKE
+206 NTVIAYTYSKE

-223 TITSNKKLTEPFS
+223 TLVSNKSLKEPFT

-285 ACNNNRYA
+285 ACNNNKYA

-353 INCGGKF
+353 VNCGGKF
-360 CEQNSDRNTSSSG
+360 CEQNSDRDTSASG
-373 MIYLDPGLQLINGEE
+373 MIYLDPGFQLINGEE

-430 EEILNAVTKN
+430 EEILEAVTKN
-440 ITTNI
+440 ITTNME
-445 SSEQILSLY
+445 SKQILSFY
-454 DVLKAMIS
+454 EVLKSMIS
-462 NSLNDGSFLTIEKT
+462 NSLKDDAFLTIEKT

-502 SLEAITKLMKENLEL
+502 SLEAITNLMKENLEL
-517 ENHEMI
+517 KEHEMI
-523 KTFSFDANEKY
+523 KSFSFDANEKY
-534 TTKVTGQGITTGNKL
+534 TTKVTGQGITTGTKL
-549 ETMPNFVGLSVGEV
+549 ETMPNLVGLSVNEA
-563 ETWASNHNI
+563 ETWANNHNI
-572 SLHTEFIDNT
+572 TLHTEFVDST
-582 SPYYNANIAPGLIA
+582 SPYYNPNIAPGIIA

-601 NGILLNNVSELTIY
+601 NGILLNNISEITIY
-615 INSSSTTPEEPN
+615 INSSSVTPENPV
-627 TPNEGNNNDD
+627 TPPTIDNNDDNNEGNDPNNNENSN
-637 KEENNNNDNNNPD
+637 EENK
-650 EGDNNETTPDNPD
+650 PD
-663 DPLDDILPSDDEN
+663 DPLDVILPSDDEEN
-676 NDSDNNSESSESN
+676 NNSESSETTATEPESN
-689 NPENPTTPN
+689 E
-698 EANDQST
+698 QST

>member
-1 MKVLLNKL
+1 MKVLFNKL
-9 KKANKIFLIIYLIT
+9 KKTNKIFLIIYLIT
-23 FILYLITYILLIKN
+23 FIIYLITYILLIKN
-37 LLSLTG
+37 LMSLSG

-50 IVIIIFGIWLIV
+50 IVIVIFGIWLLV

-75 HIKIAITTAI
+75 FIKLSITTAI
-85 TIIFAIIFSFANYY
+85 TIIFAIVFSFANYY
-99 INILYTGISSI
+99 INMLYSGISNI
-110 GEKEYILYT
+110 GEKEYIVYT
-119 TNLVTLNDTEIT
+119 TNLVVLNGTEIN
-131 DNSILGMINNSDD
+131 DESILGMINNSDD

-149 LAKELIEKEGL
+149 LAKELIEKENL
-160 NNNEIIEYSSY
+160 TNNEIEEYSSY
-171 YEMIFDLLNGEVEGI
+171 YEMIFDLLNGKIDGI
-186 FLNSNYQ
+186 FLSSNYQ
-193 TIFGSEEAFEGLE
+193 TIFGSEESFKDLKD
-206 NTTIAYTYSKE
+206 TTIAYTYSKE

-223 TITSNKKLTEPFS
+223 TLTSNKSLKEPFT

-243 SEIDGL
+243 SETDGL

-285 ACNNNRYA
+285 ACNNNKYA

-353 INCGGKF
+353 VNCGGRF
-360 CEQNSDRNTSSSG
+360 CEQNSDRDTSASG
-373 MIYLDPGLQLINGEE
+373 MIYLDPGLQTINGEE

-417 AKKAASLDSLSKI
+417 AKKAASLDNLSKI

-440 ITTNI
+440 ITTNM
-445 SSEQILSLY
+445 SSKQILSFY
-454 DVLKAMIS
+454 DVLKSMIAS
-462 NSLNDGSFLTIEKT
+462 SLSDGSFLTIEKT

-482 LPVRLSNNGSFTSA
+482 LPVRLGNNGPFTSA
-496 IGYYPG
+496 IGYYPD
-502 SLEAITKLMKENLEL
+502 SLNAIIKLMKENLEI

-523 KTFSFDANEKY
+523 KTFSFDANEEY
-534 TTKVTGQGITTGNKL
+534 TTKVTGQGITTGTKL
-549 ETMPNFVGLSVGEV
+549 ETMPNFVGKSVSEV
-563 ETWASNHNI
+563 ETWATNHNI
-572 SLHTEFIDNT
+572 TLHTEFVNNT
-582 SPYYNANIAPGLIA
+582 SSYYNPNIAPGLIS
-596 NQSIS
+596 NQNIS
-601 NGILLNNVSELTIY
+601 DGILLNNVSELTIY
-615 INSSSTTPEEPN
+615 INSISTNNDKPTTP
-627 TPNEGNNNDD
+627 NDD
-637 KEENNNNDNNNPD
+637 NNYNDKPSEDDNLPNDEQTEEDN
-650 EGDNNETTPDNPD
+650 
-663 DPLDDILPSDDEN
+663 PLDDILPSDDNNEEN
-676 NDSDNNSESSESN
+676 DNSESSES
-689 NPENPTTPN
+689 TTPDKEN
-698 EANDQST
+698 ENHPNENQSQ

>member
-9 KKANKIFLIIYLIT
+9 KKSNKIFLIIIIIT
-23 FILYLITYILLIKN
+23 SIFYLITYIFLIKN
-37 LLSLTG
+37 LISLAG
-43 IETAIRI
+43 IETVIRI
-50 IVIIIFGIWLIV
+50 IIIVIFGIWLIT
-62 YFLWNLINLILKK
+62 YILWNLINLILRK

-85 TIIFAIIFSFANYY
+85 TVIFAIIFSFANYY
-99 INILYTGISSI
+99 INVIYTGISNIS
-110 GEKEYILYT
+110 EEEYINYT
-119 TNLVTLNDTEIT
+119 SNLVVLNGTEI
-131 DNSILGMINNSDD
+131 NSDSTLGMINNKDD

-149 LAKELIEKEGL
+149 LAKKLIEKENL
-160 NNNEIIEYSSY
+160 TNNKIVEYSSY
-171 YEMIFDLLNGEVEGI
+171 YEMIFDLLDKEIDGI
-186 FLNSNYQ
+186 FLTTNYQ
-193 TIFGSEEAFEGLE
+193 TIFGSEEAFQELK
-206 NTTIAYTYSKE
+206 NTTVAYQYSEK
-217 MENQDT
+217 MKNQDT
-223 TITSNKKLTEPFS
+223 TLVSNKKLTDPFT

-249 NANAAF
+249 NANASF

-340 VDIEAPDFNYNHG
+340 VDIEKPDFNYNHG

-360 CEQNSDRNTSSSG
+360 CEQNSDRNTSASG
-373 MIYLDPGLQLINGEE
+373 MIYLDPGLQTINGEE
-388 ALAYA
+388 ALAYS

-417 AKKAASLDSLSKI
+417 AKKAANLENLTNFEK
-430 EEILNAVTKN
+430 ILNSITKN
-440 ITTNI
+440 ITTNM
-445 SSEQILSLY
+445 SSKQILSFY
-454 DVLKAMIS
+454 DVLKSMIAS
-462 NSLNDGSFLTIEKT
+462 SLSDGSFLTIEKT

-517 ENHEMI
+517 EKHEMT
-523 KTFSFDANEKY
+523 KTFSFDANEEY
-534 TTKVTGQGITTGNKL
+534 TTKITGQGITTGAKL
-549 ETMPNFVGLSVGEV
+549 ETMPNFVGKSVNEV
-563 ETWASNHNI
+563 ETWATNHNI
-572 SLHTEFIDNT
+572 ILHKEFVDET
-582 SPYYNANIAPGLIA
+582 SSYYNPNIAPGLVS

-601 NGILLNNVSELTIY
+601 NGILLSSINEITIY
-615 INSSSTTPEEPN
+615 INSISSTQNNPTKPN
-627 TPNEGNNNDD
+627 
-637 KEENNNNDNNNPD
+637 EENNNFD
-650 EGDNNETTPDNPD
+650 TPDDNDEQIDKD
-663 DPLDDILPSDDEN
+663 DPLDDILPGNDDKVDT
-676 NDSDNNSESSESN
+676 NDKDETSESETN
-689 NPENPTTPN
+689 KKTV
-698 EANDQST
+698 